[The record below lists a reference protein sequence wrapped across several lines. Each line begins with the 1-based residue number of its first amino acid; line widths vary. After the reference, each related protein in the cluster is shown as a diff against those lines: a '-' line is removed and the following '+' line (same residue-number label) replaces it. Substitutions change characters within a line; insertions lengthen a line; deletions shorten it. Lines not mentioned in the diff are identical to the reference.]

1 MPVFAVTRVKGPSW
15 DPERQ
20 RREQQG
26 WTRHAVFMDRLV
38 DEGFVLLGGPVGD
51 GEEVLL
57 AVEAVDE
64 GEIRSRLGA
73 DPWEPAGLLRTGR
86 IQAWA
91 LWLDGRPHGRAR
103 P

>member
-1 MPVFAVTRVKGPSW
+1 MAVFAVTRIKGPSW

-20 RREQQG
+20 RREQRG
-26 WTRHAVFMDRLV
+26 WTAHAAFMDRLV

-57 AVEAVDE
+57 AVEARDE
-64 GEIRSRLGA
+64 DDVRSRLAA
-73 DPWEPAGLLRTGR
+73 DPWEPAGILSVGR
-86 IQAWA
+86 IQPWT

>member
-1 MPVFAVTRVKGPSW
+1 MPVFAVTRIKGPSW
-15 DPERQ
+15 DPERP
-20 RREQQG
+20 RREQRG
-26 WTRHAVFMDRLV
+26 WTAHAAFMDRLV

-57 AVEAVDE
+57 AVEARDE
-64 GEIRSRLGA
+64 DDVRSRLGA
-73 DPWEPAGLLRTGR
+73 DPWEPAGILRFGP
-86 IQAWA
+86 IQPWA